1 MLAKRHFEL
10 DVEFE
15 EADKASINIKETDT
29 FIDRLVRL
37 NILPFKNHTMF
48 FNDDLW
54 DFSTFTN
61 LNVHKSD
68 MRFNFLLVEEEFRLE
83 MKKYVLIKILEN
95 KVKIIT
101 IHGHFKNLKI
111 YFNFLKNNHVYNIN
125 DVTVN
130 VLKKF
135 IASRSSNSFMT
146 IRKYKYNIKNF
157 YNYFATNY
165 HDILTLEMT
174 QVLEYKNINA
184 YYAIK
189 EQNKTQNITDEYFD
203 KLISVLISVMD
214 NPYEP
219 VHIRSCACIIMLMSQ
234 TGLRVSEVLSLEID
248 ALMTIQISGNRESNY
263 LNYKTWKREKLENKY
278 SIVRTFINELAKKA
292 YVLLIELHS
301 ERRNKLQV
309 PYLYMGNRK
318 LQNSS
323 AYPIDSRRFGR
334 IQKDFFSFLDKYIP
348 TLDLPSQETS
358 TLKTV
363 RIGATFKNPIIKSG
377 IPAETITFPSTN
389 QYRVHVCTELYNK
402 GVPLKYIQK
411 FMGHLS
417 SEMQGYYVRPKTQ
430 TQENVEFSQKT
441 LSDLVNGKLTL
452 LGINPKD
459 LTTKINEFIAENNF
473 KIETN
478 LDDIVTALMKKI
490 PVRQKIGGVCIKA
503 SMLRECSIDA
513 KTNEFYCAYGV
524 CPNVFHFFYNIDIS
538 YRKVKE
544 LSESIKIN
552 SRNGFIKQV
561 QKEKNMIS
569 TVISK
574 QFEPEFKELKKE
586 IVKRNIEDIF
596 IEYPNI
602 KHIVENI
609 NQIEQEVSK
618 WKRLATE

>member
-1 MLAKRHFEL
+1 MMSKRHFEL
-10 DVEFE
+10 DIDFE
-15 EADKASINIKETDT
+15 ETDKSSINIKETDT
-29 FIDRLVRL
+29 FIDRLIRL
-37 NILPFKNHTMF
+37 NILPFKNHKMF

-61 LNVHKSD
+61 LNVHISD
-68 MRFNFLLVEEEFRLE
+68 MIFNFLLVEEEFRIE

-101 IHGHFKNLKI
+101 INRHFRSLKV
-111 YFNFLKNNHVYNIN
+111 YFNFLKSNNIYNIN

-146 IRKYKYNIKNF
+146 IRRYKSDIKNF
-157 YNYFATNY
+157 YNYFAANY
-165 HDILTLEMT
+165 HDVLTIEMT
-174 QVLEYKNINA
+174 QVLEFRNINA
-184 YYAIK
+184 YYSIK
-189 EQNKTQNITDEYFD
+189 EQNKTPNIPDKYFD
-203 KLISVLISVMD
+203 KLISVLINVMD
-214 NPYEP
+214 DFSEP
-219 VHIRSCACIIMLMSQ
+219 MHIRSCACIIILMSQ
-234 TGLRVSEVLSLEID
+234 TGLRISEVLALEIN
-248 ALMTIQISGNRESNY
+248 ALMTKQISKNRESNY
-263 LNYKTWKREKLENKY
+263 LNYKTWKREKGENRY
-278 SIVRTFINELAKKA
+278 SIERTFINKLAKKA
-292 YVLLIELHS
+292 YVLLAELHS
-301 ERRNKLQV
+301 ERRNQLNLLYLYIGTQKLQK
-309 PYLYMGNRK
+309 PD
-318 LQNSS
+318 
-323 AYPIDSRRFGR
+323 AYPIDARRFNR
-334 IQKDFFSFLDKYIP
+334 IQKIFFSYLDKYIP
-348 TLDLPSQETS
+348 TLDLPTQEKS
-358 TLKTV
+358 SLNTV
-363 RIGATFKNPIIKSG
+363 KIGTTFNNSIIKYG
-377 IPAETITFPSTN
+377 KPAKTITFPSTI

-417 SEMQGYYVRPKTQ
+417 SEMQGYYIRPKTQ

-441 LSDLVNGKLTL
+441 LSDLVTGKLTL
-452 LGINPKD
+452 LGSNSKD
-459 LTTKINEFIAENNF
+459 LTTKISEFIAENNF
-473 KIETN
+473 KIETD

-490 PVRQKIGGVCIKA
+490 PVRQKIGGVCIKS

-544 LSESIKIN
+544 LSGSIEIN
-552 SRNGFIKQV
+552 SKNGFIKQV
-561 QKEKNMIS
+561 QKEKNMLS
-569 TVISK
+569 TVILK

-586 IVKRNIEDIF
+586 IDKRGIENLF

-618 WKRLATE
+618 CKILATE